1 MRLRS
6 LLRVLVLLV
15 FALCRRAYAETLQA
29 PIGGKGIALGTARV
43 ACGAPEGGWTL
54 DSTGRLLRPPTQDDA
69 VGKVVEL
76 KIAETV
82 AGCRESTTVLR
93 LVATGAWPT
102 FDPNSVVLSAD
113 QNTVEVRGRRLRGV
127 GLAWRSDTA
136 SGIDICS
143 APKLDPNAERCQW
156 AVGRGL
162 SADPNAG
169 ALQWVPAGARVGPDI
184 VTFDSD
190 GNRAD
195 PNTFVLTPA
204 RVVVNALLPPDA
216 SIDLSTGRGEV
227 PLVHPEAIDTA
238 DCNPVH
244 CEVHGGK
251 LLVRGISTDVNSID
265 VRFTLQP
272 KVSIAKKE
280 GTDAKFVAH
289 LAVLH
294 CPMSVVSGPPLR
306 GVEGSRIVVRI
317 EPRCARD
324 LPSLSFEINEDTAQ
338 VIASETDTTGTY
350 ILLDAGRIEQKSIE
364 VAARHA
370 QADDDVIAVI
380 HTDTIAAPLVRSS
393 LEIPGHKNLDFIPNN
408 RPARVHTAGV
418 PAPGRLVPA
427 PIEGIYRLEPGS
439 DDSIIGD
446 PDASGLVSLR
456 FAYRVPSLP
465 GTLALADLAYLSDPL
480 QRSVREANLPAPVAA
495 SAFGNKPLVE
505 LICGPTINGTR
516 VFPGQTAHL
525 PFSLRDDCRII
536 FHRERLSPEYGT
548 QKLNLVIEILNADG
562 LPRAPSVQH
571 TLTLRR
577 GDHPIYAWI
586 HGVAGQFDRVSVRLT
601 HAADEAHYIG
611 AAEIDTGAP
620 ALKWTAVFGKGHARL
635 YATSAIPTGLYR
647 FGDAN
652 HSGVLSLNFGIV
664 SRLTWLDSEGR
675 EGFLGLEVGV
685 MAFGLSKDTGQNG
698 APLTQ
703 IGIVTGLGIAVP
715 VANRSSPTQA
725 SINLHGWLEQNVTG
739 SNDGRFAFIFGPSI
753 SIGNVGANL

>member
-244 CEVHGGK
+244 CEVHGG
-251 LLVRGISTDVNSID
+251 
-265 VRFTLQP
+265 
-272 KVSIAKKE
+272 
-280 GTDAKFVAH
+280 
-289 LAVLH
+289 
-294 CPMSVVSGPPLR
+294 
-306 GVEGSRIVVRI
+306 
-317 EPRCARD
+317 
-324 LPSLSFEINEDTAQ
+324 
-338 VIASETDTTGTY
+338 
-350 ILLDAGRIEQKSIE
+350 
-364 VAARHA
+364 
-370 QADDDVIAVI
+370 
-380 HTDTIAAPLVRSS
+380 
-393 LEIPGHKNLDFIPNN
+393 
-408 RPARVHTAGV
+408 
-418 PAPGRLVPA
+418 
-427 PIEGIYRLEPGS
+427 
-439 DDSIIGD
+439 
-446 PDASGLVSLR
+446 
-456 FAYRVPSLP
+456 
-465 GTLALADLAYLSDPL
+465 
-480 QRSVREANLPAPVAA
+480 
-495 SAFGNKPLVE
+495 
-505 LICGPTINGTR
+505 
-516 VFPGQTAHL
+516 
-525 PFSLRDDCRII
+525 
-536 FHRERLSPEYGT
+536 
-548 QKLNLVIEILNADG
+548 
-562 LPRAPSVQH
+562 
-571 TLTLRR
+571 
-577 GDHPIYAWI
+577 
-586 HGVAGQFDRVSVRLT
+586 
-601 HAADEAHYIG
+601 
-611 AAEIDTGAP
+611 
-620 ALKWTAVFGKGHARL
+620 
-635 YATSAIPTGLYR
+635 
-647 FGDAN
+647 
-652 HSGVLSLNFGIV
+652 
-664 SRLTWLDSEGR
+664 
-675 EGFLGLEVGV
+675 
-685 MAFGLSKDTGQNG
+685 
-698 APLTQ
+698 
-703 IGIVTGLGIAVP
+703 
-715 VANRSSPTQA
+715 
-725 SINLHGWLEQNVTG
+725 
-739 SNDGRFAFIFGPSI
+739 
-753 SIGNVGANL
+753 

>member
-1 MRLRS
+1 MRFRS
-6 LLRVLVLLV
+6 LLRVLALMVLVLS
-15 FALCRRAYAETLQA
+15 RRAHAETLEA
-29 PIGGKGIALGTARV
+29 PIGGKSIALGTARV
-43 ACGAPEGGWTL
+43 ACATPEGGWAL
-54 DSTGRLLRPPTQDDA
+54 DSTGRLLRPPTQDEA

-93 LVATGAWPT
+93 LLATGPWPSI
-102 FDPNSVVLSAD
+102 DANSVVFSAD
-113 QNTVEVRGRRLRGV
+113 QNALEARGRRLRGV
-127 GLAWRSDTA
+127 GIAWRSDTA

-143 APKLDPNAERCQW
+143 APKLDPNNERCQW

-169 ALQWVPAGARVGPDI
+169 ALQWVPAGGRVGAD
-184 VTFDSD
+184 VVVFDSD

-195 PNTFVLTPA
+195 PSVFVLSPA
-204 RVVVNALLPPDA
+204 RVIVSSLLPPDA

-227 PLVHPEAIDTA
+227 PLLHPEVIDTA
-238 DCNPVH
+238 DCDPVR
-244 CEVHGGK
+244 CEVKGGK
-251 LLVRGISTDVNSID
+251 LLVRGISTNVNSID

-272 KVSIAKKE
+272 KVGLGRKE
-280 GTDAKFVAH
+280 ANDAKFTAH

-306 GVEGSRIVVRI
+306 SIDGSRIVVRI

-324 LPSLSFEINEDTAQ
+324 LPSLSFEINDDAAP

-350 ILLDAGRIEQKSIE
+350 VLLDAGRIEQRSIE
-364 VAARHA
+364 VTARHA
-370 QADDDVIAVI
+370 QADDDVIAI
-380 HTDTIAAPLVRSS
+380 THADTITAPLVRSS

-408 RPARVHTAGV
+408 RAARVHTAAV
-418 PAPGRLVPA
+418 PAPGRLVVA
-427 PIEGIYRLEPGS
+427 PIEGIYHLKPGS
-439 DDSIIGD
+439 DDAIIGD
-446 PDASGLVSLR
+446 PDASGLISLR

-465 GTLALADLAYLSDPL
+465 GTLGLADLAYLSDPL
-480 QRSVREANLPAPVAA
+480 QRGVREANLPAPVAA
-495 SAFGNKPLVE
+495 SAFGPKPLVE

-536 FHRERLSPEYGT
+536 FHRERLSTEYGT
-548 QKLNLVIEILNADG
+548 QKLILTIEILNADG
-562 LPRAPSVQH
+562 LPRTPSIQH

-611 AAEIDTGAP
+611 AVEIDTGAP
-620 ALKWTAVFGKGHARL
+620 ALKWTAVFGRGHARL

-647 FGDAN
+647 FGDTN

-685 MAFGLSKDTGQNG
+685 MAFGLSKDVGPNG